1 MEWLIG
7 KVGLDGHVRRNQLRV
22 LLLFVGFQIA
32 AQIALLPIAAL
43 ATLFF
48 DYNHLVLLHPGAF
61 LLRYPPLIAVG
72 ASALFLMRW
81 WRFPEAVGAR
91 LAARV
96 GTPAC
101 RRLQRLVQELAVLN
115 GMAEPKVVVVDSPA
129 LNAFAAG
136 MSARSA
142 TIIVTTGLEAA
153 LSDAELKAVLAH
165 EMAHLLFGD
174 TRVMAAS
181 AIMVETLDGMRRF
194 TPWKNGL
201 GWKSGLLIVVMPVL
215 VMIGM
220 ALAALSTIA
229 DTVVR
234 ATRLIVAASREM
246 IADAEAIRMTR
257 DPAALVSALTKI
269 DGRSGIG
276 TFPRAIEAMMIDGLA
291 AGPEATHPTIA
302 DRIRTI
308 AELTGAQFPLPAVAV
323 AAASGPRRLLPADAF
338 TVAAPAGGLFGF
350 GRPRRP
356 GLAERLIA
364 PTAFGRV
371 RQGQGEIVKKT
382 KGFQIVS
389 LGVGLLMVAVIFTVQ
404 WQMKPPPARNAAQP
418 SRPANAAAV
427 LQAARDGLVPPGG
440 VFRYESRKPA
450 AAGPA
455 GPTAQ
460 P

>member
-1 MEWLIG
+1 MDWLIG

-32 AQIALLPIAAL
+32 AQIALLPLAAL

-81 WRFPEAVGAR
+81 WRVPEAVGAR
-91 LAARV
+91 LAARA

-115 GMAEPKVVVVDSPA
+115 GMAEPKIVVVDSSA

-136 MSARSA
+136 MNARNA
-142 TIIVTTGLEAA
+142 TIIVTSGLEAT

-201 GWKSGLLIVVMPVL
+201 GWKSGLLLIFLPPL

-220 ALAALSTIA
+220 MLSALSTIA
-229 DTVVR
+229 DTLVR

-246 IADAEAIRMTR
+246 IADAEAIRMTC

-308 AELTGAQFPLPAVAV
+308 AELTSAQFPLPA
-323 AAASGPRRLLPADAF
+323 AAATAAARPRRLLPADAF

-371 RQGQGEIVKKT
+371 REGQGKIVKKT
-382 KGFQIVS
+382 RGFHIATFG
-389 LGVGLLMVAVIFTVQ
+389 LGLLMVVSIFTAK
-404 WQMKPPPARNAAQP
+404 WQMSQFNAREAARQSPPAVAK
-418 SRPANAAAV
+418 AAA
-427 LQAARDGLVPPGG
+427 AIPTTRDG

-450 AAGPA
+450 P
-455 GPTAQ
+455 PT